1 MFTRLSIAV
10 LLATCILTACLTE
23 AASTKRTQ
31 NKSGSKT
38 KAKITGTTTSRP
50 ALTTLKQVLAEART
64 PQDQSSSAA
73 VTTTST
79 TVATATVETTTPA
92 LETMQPFF
100 DCHQDNV
107 GYEIV
112 TG

>member
-10 LLATCILTACLTE
+10 LLACILTVCLTE

-31 NKSGSKT
+31 NKSASKT
-38 KAKITGTTTSRP
+38 KSKVTGTTTSRP

-64 PQDQSSSAA
+64 PQEPASVAA
-73 VTTTST
+73 TTTT
-79 TVATATVETTTPA
+79 TMATATVDATTQVP
-92 LETMQPFF
+92 ETMQPFF